1 MTYTYSVLITINVI
15 LLPFLVKMAQKKK
28 KQIIL
33 YNIQCKFTMNID
45 YNALV
50 YVLTRMDVRK
60 EWTPNLLLLD
70 ND

>member
-1 MTYTYSVLITINVI
+1 
-15 LLPFLVKMAQKKK
+15 
-28 KQIIL
+28 
-33 YNIQCKFTMNID
+33 MNID

-70 ND
+70 NDNNHITALYQDKEVEKFT